1 MSFTYGAVFLAG
13 LATFLSP
20 CVFPLIPVMTAN
32 LMTSTSAGRWGRF
45 ISTLWFGLGFTTS
58 FILMGLG
65 ISALLAFFP
74 LAKVFFIILSAV
86 ILGAFGLKM
95 AGMIDKENRASI
107 FTRSLQMPGFVKKLP
122 GGMHGFFFGS
132 AFGFSWTP
140 CVGPILGGVLTYVA
154 SQERSLD
161 EGMLLLGTFS
171 LGIVLP
177 LLGVAVGTDYFRS
190 KLRGLNRFTPR
201 IERMAG
207 YGLLLFSV
215 IMLKDAFLSWPT
227 ASPGPAIMANSESTE
242 SMAKAPASKMLF
254 FYTDSCPVCYR
265 MKNFL
270 PAFEEECTSEK
281 FQFVHVDLGDPAN
294 AALASQF
301 NVRAVPT
308 ISVMNPEGDEVLHLV
323 GYQSK
328 AALREAA
335 EGVTTQSCSAS

>member
-1 MSFTYGAVFLAG
+1 
-13 LATFLSP
+13 
-20 CVFPLIPVMTAN
+20 MTAN
-32 LMTSTSAGRWGRF
+32 LMTSSSSSRWGRF
-45 ISTLWFGLGFTTS
+45 ISTLWFGLGFATS

-74 LAKVFFIILSAV
+74 LAKVVFIILSAV
-86 ILGAFGLKM
+86 ILGVFGLKM
-95 AGMIDKENRASI
+95 AGFLDQKNRSSI
-107 FTRSLQMPGFVKKLP
+107 FNRSLQMPSFIKKLP

-161 EGMLLLGTFS
+161 EGILLLGTFS

-177 LLGVAVGTDYFRS
+177 LLGVALGTDYFRS
-190 KLRGLNRFTPR
+190 KLRRFSRFTPR
-201 IERMAG
+201 IETLAG

-215 IMLKDAFLSWPT
+215 VMLKDAFLSWPT
-227 ASPGPAIMANSESTE
+227 SSTAPSIATNSASAESAVPART
-242 SMAKAPASKMLF
+242 SKMFF

-270 PAFEEECTSEK
+270 PEFEAECTSDN
-281 FQFVHVDLGDPAN
+281 FQFVRVDVGDPAN

-301 NVRAVPT
+301 NVRVVPT
-308 ISVMNPEGDEVLHLV
+308 VSVMNPDGDEVLHLL

-328 AALREAA
+328 VALRQAA
-335 EGVTTQSCSAS
+335 EAVTTQSCSAS